1 MAFKKVFFENMLNHV
16 IAEDIVVDNSNCLI
30 YLSILANNSDVKEV
44 EAKFKKRND
53 GRIKGEYSF
62 SISGKYEIFKEKSNT
77 SDHTHMIIKKK
88 DVIIFNEQDNNDRYI
103 FYILYRNTNED
114 AKKEEKIS
122 LISQSRKNELYN
134 YVYTKLNSKNMIK

>member
-53 GRIKGEYSF
+53 GKW
-62 SISGKYEIFKEKSNT
+62 
-77 SDHTHMIIKKK
+77 
-88 DVIIFNEQDNNDRYI
+88 
-103 FYILYRNTNED
+103 
-114 AKKEEKIS
+114 
-122 LISQSRKNELYN
+122 
-134 YVYTKLNSKNMIK
+134 

>member
-1 MAFKKVFFENMLNHV
+1 MNFKKVFFDHMVNHV
-16 IAEDIVVDNSNCLI
+16 IAEEVVVDNSNCLI

-77 SDHTHMIIKKK
+77 TDHTHMIIKKK
-88 DVIIFNEQDNNDRYI
+88 DIINFDEQNNNDKYI
-103 FYILYRNTNED
+103 FYILYRDENEAID
-114 AKKEEKIS
+114 RLYDKIYDKM
-122 LISQSRKNELYN
+122 QFKCN
-134 YVYTKLNSKNMIK
+134 KACKIKGFRLF